1 MHYVED
7 VINVAKEEIGYFEKA
22 TDKDLDEKTS
32 NVGDG
37 HYTKYARDLD
47 NIGFYNTCQNGIR
60 DVFVPWCFVQAFGAN
75 VAKEICNIPTDACA
89 DYNSAIEYY
98 GHLYHEPKIGDQVF
112 FYDDK
117 KNVSGTAL
125 VELVTN
131 KLIYTIG
138 LGIFGISRN
147 CYELDDL
154 SIAGY
159 GRPKYDSVETIDGPA
174 TIIDIQKWLNEEFNS
189 EIPLTGIYDKCTKEA
204 LANAAK
210 QVINVKSFKIFGV
223 KDWSI
228 IKRGSVGSGAQIVQ
242 AALICNGY
250 SCGRFGANGYF
261 NNDSVEALKRFQATH
276 KMLTDGL
283 AGKAVMAILF
293 E

>member
-1 MHYVED
+1 MKVR
-7 VINVAKEEIGYFEKA
+7 F
-22 TDKDLDEKTS
+22 
-32 NVGDG
+32 
-37 HYTKYARDLD
+37 
-47 NIGFYNTCQNGIR
+47 C
-60 DVFVPWCFVQAFGAN
+60 
-75 VAKEICNIPTDACA
+75 
-89 DYNSAIEYY
+89 NSAIEYY
-98 GHLYHEPKIGDQVF
+98 GQLYHEPKIGDQVF
-112 FYDDK
+112 FYDDE
-117 KNVSGTAL
+117 KNISGTAL

-131 KLIYTIG
+131 KLVYTIG

-147 CYELDDL
+147 CYELDDS

-159 GRPKYDSVETIDGPA
+159 GRPKYDSVETIYGPT
-174 TIIDIQKWLNEEFNS
+174 TIIGIQKLLNEEFNS

-210 QVINVKSFKIFGV
+210 QIINAKSFKIFGV

-228 IKRGSVGSGAQIVQ
+228 IKRGSVGSGAKIVQ

-261 NNDSVEALKRFQATH
+261 NDCSVEALKRFQATH
-276 KMLTDGL
+276 KMIIDGL
-283 AGKAVMAILF
+283 AGKAVMSLLF